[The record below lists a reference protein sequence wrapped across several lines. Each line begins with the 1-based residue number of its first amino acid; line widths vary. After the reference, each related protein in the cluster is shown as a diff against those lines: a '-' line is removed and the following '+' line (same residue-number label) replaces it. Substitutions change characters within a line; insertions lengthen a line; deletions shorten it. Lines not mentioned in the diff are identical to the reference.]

1 MKKKNASRCYFV
13 TAIVVAILGL
23 EWKMEAAAVQKF
35 SMDFLSI
42 CFSKPC
48 QDDSKTGCVNK
59 PIFKILHVQFS
70 ATIEVTT
77 RLSDVLYDSGP
88 LDLRESF
95 LLVTVCYLYKR
106 NCSLSGPWAFARSLR
121 RQPFLTFVEGRH

>member
-1 MKKKNASRCYFV
+1 
-13 TAIVVAILGL
+13 
-23 EWKMEAAAVQKF
+23 MEAAAVQKF

-70 ATIEVTT
+70 AAIKVTT
-77 RLSDVLYDSGP
+77 QVQ
-88 LDLRESF
+88 DLLHGSVRDSF
-95 LLVTVCYLYKR
+95 LLCDFIRYYSTREIVHFLSRGHIQGALYG
-106 NCSLSGPWAFARSLR
+106 NHFWLL
-121 RQPFLTFVEGRH
+121 